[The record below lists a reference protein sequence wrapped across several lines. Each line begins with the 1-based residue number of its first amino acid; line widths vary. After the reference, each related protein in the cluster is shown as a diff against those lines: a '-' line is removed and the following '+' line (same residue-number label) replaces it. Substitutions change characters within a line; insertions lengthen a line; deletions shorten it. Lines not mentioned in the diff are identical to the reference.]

1 MLKLKL
7 CNEQVYQLVT
17 NEGIYDDK
25 LTLIFVPNSEQTF
38 EDIEE
43 EFSNS
48 SNTQK
53 LYILNNDGEPM
64 QVITGYTKLSELSKK
79 IDQIISTESV
89 NVGTDEEPIY
99 EENNTIGDVMVVKLA
114 QSTLDE
120 RVETLENDVLT
131 TMLALTEIYEEGIVW
146 W

>member
-1 MLKLKL
+1 MLQLKLY
-7 CNEQVYQLVT
+7 NEQVYQLVT

-131 TMLALTEIYEEGIVW
+131 TMLALTEIYEEGIV
-146 W
+146 

>member
-38 EDIEE
+38 EDIEK

-131 TMLALTEIYEEGIVW
+131 TMLALTEIYEVGIVW

>member
-7 CNEQVYQLVT
+7 YNEQVYQLVT

-25 LTLIFVPNSEQTF
+25 LTLIFVPHSEQTF

-48 SNTQK
+48 NNTQK

-99 EENNTIGDVMVVKLA
+99 EVNNTIGDVMVVKLA

-131 TMLALTEIYEEGIVW
+131 TMLALTEIYEGGIA
-146 W
+146 